1 MVVWTASL
9 ITIELKQWL
18 YTLIMI
24 IIYADLE
31 KIILLCQFNAGETQ
45 IMLWLKVGL
54 QILPI
59 TLWYYVLNIF
69 NCILLD
75 CYMG

>member
-18 YTLIMI
+18 YTLIVI

-54 QILPI
+54 QKR
-59 TLWYYVLNIF
+59 YYQ
-69 NCILLD
+69 
-75 CYMG
+75 

>member
-54 QILPI
+54 
-59 TLWYYVLNIF
+59 
-69 NCILLD
+69 
-75 CYMG
+75 

>member
-18 YTLIMI
+18 YMI

-54 QILPI
+54 QKR
-59 TLWYYVLNIF
+59 YYQ
-69 NCILLD
+69 
-75 CYMG
+75 

>member
-69 NCILLD
+69 NSILLD